1 LRKEIEDGA
10 KQLSIACERE
20 TKKEIE
26 ETKMV
31 EVMESVD
38 LIRKMKKF
46 QKEKDKNP
54 VFEVFRCYMQ
64 IIMVWI

>member
-1 LRKEIEDGA
+1 
-10 KQLSIACERE
+10 
-20 TKKEIE
+20 
-26 ETKMV
+26 MV

-46 QKEKDKNP
+46 QEEKDKNP

-64 IIMVWI
+64 IIMVWIWYCSLNDDDDDDELQSDQGTSSYI